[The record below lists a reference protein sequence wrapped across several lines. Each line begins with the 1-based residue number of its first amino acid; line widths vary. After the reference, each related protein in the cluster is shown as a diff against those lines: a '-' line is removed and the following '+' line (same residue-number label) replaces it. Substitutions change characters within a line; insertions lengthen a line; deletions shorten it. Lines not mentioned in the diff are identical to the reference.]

1 MRRLVPGLVVCL
13 VALSLTVLALVF
25 VTSPA
30 SRDDN
35 GVGMTPAMGW
45 SSWSFLRDSPTEA
58 SIEADAKAMKDSGLA
73 SVGYQYVNL
82 DDFSNPSLAGPLA
95 CAQAVTAAR
104 RPRSP
109 VRSRAEEPH
118 GVGLNGQRTS
128 VYSLRSSRTTLV

>member
-35 GVGMTPAMGW
+35 GVSLTPAMGW

-58 SIEADAKAMKDSGLA
+58 SIEADAKAMKDSGL
-73 SVGYQYVNL
+73 
-82 DDFSNPSLAGPLA
+82 DRPTWA
-95 CAQAVTAAR
+95 C
-104 RPRSP
+104 
-109 VRSRAEEPH
+109 
-118 GVGLNGQRTS
+118 
-128 VYSLRSSRTTLV
+128 